1 MALKVIVF
9 DFDGT
14 LADTYDTFV
23 EIANGLSAEFGYKPV
38 DRQEQEKLKHLS
50 MKDLIKQSEISP
62 LKIPFVLQRV
72 KSELNHKIQD
82 LQPINDIPSCLQQLK
97 VQGYL
102 LGIITS
108 NAEDNVSIFLKNHG
122 LEQLFD
128 FIYAG
133 INLFGKHKILN
144 KLLKQHKLR
153 SDEVMYIGD
162 ETRDINS
169 AKKSNVQ
176 AVAVTWGFNSPE
188 VLSKHQPDFLINHP
202 QELIT
207 IIQENKYSIDRQT
220 AMIESLNMEGENPK
234 IIPC

>member
-23 EIANGLSAEFGYKPV
+23 EIANSLSAEFGYKPV

-50 MKDLIKQSEISP
+50 AKDLIKQSEISP

-97 VQGYL
+97 DKGYL

-108 NAEDNVSIFLKNHG
+108 NAEDNVLVFLKNHN
-122 LEQLFD
+122 LEQLFN

-133 INLFGKHKILN
+133 INLFGKHKIIN
-144 KLLKQHKLR
+144 KLLKEQKLQPH
-153 SDEVMYIGD
+153 EVMYIGD

-176 AVAVTWGFNSPE
+176 SVAVTWGFNSTE
-188 VLSKHQPDFLINHP
+188 VLAKHQPDFLINHP
-202 QELIT
+202 QELIS
-207 IIQENKYSIDRQT
+207 ILQENRYLIDRQT
-220 AMIESLNMEGENPK
+220 AMIESLTMEG
-234 IIPC
+234 